1 MPCIHVFLC
10 IVYTKKKLGITLY
23 PCLHSNLE
31 AKLRVAFLSSHSQA
45 SSPLFP
51 KYEGKALTREKMTS
65 VSSVPST
72 STQNPP
78 IIQPSAPPDAP
89 PQRKQLTKAERREL
103 QEKQRAAKAAAA
115 ASGSTGKSQANAAK
129 PSNPKAQTGQH
140 SKVTMPVGA
149 TSSIAAIS
157 TAGGAK
163 KTAKSG
169 KDADVVLGT
178 GTLDKAAE
186 LEAHRKHQTRI
197 FTHFVVPKK
206 EGKLGVGIKGEIHPA
221 IVRLGRQFADM
232 KIVGANA
239 RCIATLVAFKT
250 VCDYDALYLAEY

>member
-1 MPCIHVFLC
+1 
-10 IVYTKKKLGITLY
+10 
-23 PCLHSNLE
+23 
-31 AKLRVAFLSSHSQA
+31 
-45 SSPLFP
+45 
-51 KYEGKALTREKMTS
+51 MTS
-65 VSSVPST
+65 VSSIPST

-78 IIQPSAPPDAP
+78 TIQPSGQPDAP
-89 PQRKQLTKAERREL
+89 VQRKQLTKAERREL
-103 QEKQRAAKAAAA
+103 QERQRAAKAAAA
-115 ASGSTGKSQANAAK
+115 ASGSTAKSPANTAK
-129 PSNPKAQTGQH
+129 PSNPKAQAGQQ

-157 TAGGAK
+157 GGGGGAK

-169 KDADVVLGT
+169 KDADVVLGA
-178 GTLDKAAE
+178 GTMDKAAE

-206 EGKLGVGIKGEIHPA
+206 EGRLGVGIKGEVHPA

-250 VCDYDALYLAEY
+250 VCD

>member
-1 MPCIHVFLC
+1 
-10 IVYTKKKLGITLY
+10 
-23 PCLHSNLE
+23 
-31 AKLRVAFLSSHSQA
+31 
-45 SSPLFP
+45 
-51 KYEGKALTREKMTS
+51 MTS

-78 IIQPSAPPDAP
+78 IINPSAPPDAP
-89 PQRKQLTKAERREL
+89 PQRKQLSKAERRDL
-103 QEKQRAAKAAAA
+103 QERQRAAKAAAV
-115 ASGSTGKSQANAAK
+115 ASGSTGKSQANAARS
-129 PSNPKAQTGQH
+129 SNPKAQTGQH

-157 TAGGAK
+157 AASGAGAK
-163 KTAKSG
+163 KTAKTG

-178 GTLDKAAE
+178 GTMDKAAE

-206 EGKLGVGIKGEIHPA
+206 EGRLGVGIKGEVHPA

-250 VCDYDALYLAEY
+250 VCD